1 MKLEVFDQ
9 KTRFES
15 EVYVGDYTEYVKKHA
30 DCGYNGVVMKNMPL
44 PYIASLHIHNPIHI
58 PMVGVNFE
66 ENKEVF
72 KRADGTTVS
81 NCECMLVS
89 DKSSKKGWL
98 LLAELKYC
106 GGSQLAVQRNLDKA
120 FTQLESTYLHLR
132 DVKHVFG
139 QGEFRCAWVVSLP
152 EHNDLVPFCSFLSEP
167 EVLLDFKDRY
177 GVDVFTDNN
186 LKVVSHEYVVAMGEV
201 RVSRSRGYAG

>member
-9 KTRFES
+9 STRFES
-15 EVYVGDYTEYVKKHA
+15 EVYIGDYTEYVKTHV

-44 PYIASLHIHNPIHI
+44 PYIASLHIHNPVHI
-58 PMVGVNFE
+58 PMIGVNFE
-66 ENKEVF
+66 ENEEVF
-72 KRADGTTVS
+72 KRTAGTTVS

-89 DKSSKKGWL
+89 DKSSRKGWL

-106 GGSQLAVQRNLDKA
+106 GGSQWAVQRNLEKA
-120 FTQLESTYLHLR
+120 FTQLESTYLYLR

-152 EHNDLVPFCSFLSEP
+152 EHDDLVPFSSFLSQP
-167 EVLLDFKDRY
+167 DVLLDYKDRY
-177 GVDVFTDNN
+177 GVDVFTDNK
-186 LKVVSHEYVVAMGEV
+186 LKVVSHEHIVAME
-201 RVSRSRGYAG
+201 SNK

>member
-1 MKLEVFDQ
+1 MMLEVFDHMA
-9 KTRFES
+9 RFES
-15 EVYVGDYTEYVKKHA
+15 EVYIGDYTEYVKTHPN
-30 DCGYNGVVMKNMPL
+30 CGYNGVVMKNMPI

-58 PMVGVNFE
+58 PMQGLNFE
-66 ENKEVF
+66 ENEEVF
-72 KRADGTTVS
+72 KRGDRTKVS

-89 DKSSKKGWL
+89 DKSSRKGWL

-106 GGSQLAVQRNLDKA
+106 GGSQVAVQRNLDKA
-120 FTQLESTYLHLR
+120 FTQLESTYLYLR

-152 EHNDLVPFCSFLSEP
+152 EHDDLVPFSSFLSEP

-186 LKVVSHEYVVAMGEV
+186 LKIVSHEYVVAMGENPE
-201 RVSRSRGYAG
+201 G

>member
-30 DCGYNGVVMKNMPL
+30 DCGYDGVVMKNMPL
-44 PYIASLHIHNPIHI
+44 PDIASLHLQNPVHI
-58 PMVGVNFE
+58 PMLGVNFE
-66 ENKEVF
+66 ENEEIFQREDKS
-72 KRADGTTVS
+72 KVS

-152 EHNDLVPFCSFLSEP
+152 EHNDLVPFSSFLSEP

-186 LKVVSHEYVVAMGEV
+186 IKVVSHEHVVAMEN
-201 RVSRSRGYAG
+201 YK

>member
-1 MKLEVFDQ
+1 MDIFGQ

-15 EVYVGDYTEYVKKHA
+15 EVYIGDYTEYVKTHA
-30 DCGYNGVVMKNMPL
+30 DCGIDGVVMKNMPL
-44 PYIASLHIHNPIHI
+44 PHIASLHIHNPIHI
-58 PMVGVNFE
+58 PMQGVNFE
-66 ENKEVF
+66 ANEEVF
-72 KRADGTTVS
+72 KREDRSKVS

-89 DKSSKKGWL
+89 DKSSRKGWL

-106 GGSQLAVQRNLDKA
+106 GGAKFAVQRNLEKA
-120 FTQLESTYLHLR
+120 FTQLESTYLYLR

-152 EHNDLVPFCSFLSEP
+152 EHDDLVPFSSFLSEP
-167 EVLLDFKDRY
+167 EALLYFKDRY

-186 LKVVSHEYVVAMGEV
+186 LKVFSHEYVFAMGDRE
-201 RVSRSRGYAG
+201 

>member
-1 MKLEVFDQ
+1 MLEVFDP

-15 EVYVGDYTEYVKKHA
+15 EVYIGDYTQYVKTHA

-44 PYIASLHIHNPIHI
+44 PLIASLHIHNPIHI
-58 PMVGVNFE
+58 PMLGANFE
-66 ENKEVF
+66 DNLDLFRSEN
-72 KRADGTTVS
+72 GS
-81 NCECMLVS
+81 LISSCECMLVS
-89 DKSSKKGWL
+89 DKSNKKGWL

-106 GGSQLAVQRNLDKA
+106 GGSLLAVQRNLEKA
-120 FTQLESTYLHLR
+120 FTQLESTYLFLR
-132 DVKHVFG
+132 DVKHVFA

-152 EHNDLVPFCSFLSEP
+152 EHDDLVPFSSFLSEP

-186 LKVVSHEYVVAMGEV
+186 IKVVSHEHVVAMEN
-201 RVSRSRGYAG
+201 YK